1 VQHWRLQESQQRA
14 RSSVSQLRTASI
26 LRPINYSGAIYR
38 PMWKAITAT
47 VLVAVA
53 AQLAGCTG
61 TLHLGT
67 EINDVSLVSQ

>member
-1 VQHWRLQESQQRA
+1 MQYYACMKARTRA
-14 RSSVSQLRTASI
+14 LLGFATANGAN

>member
-1 VQHWRLQESQQRA
+1 VP
-14 RSSVSQLRTASI
+14 I